1 MNRCIFIF
9 MLFLCGTVLAQDP
22 QNILE
27 SPARGVRLQAI
38 VEGTDTFPY
47 VNLGNVD
54 VVTDFVF
61 KDQKLREQWTR
72 TRAYVKKVYPYAILA
87 SAKLQEFDRRLATIT
102 NEKERDRYI
111 KTCEKVLRTEF
122 EDELK
127 GLSVTQGRILMK
139 LIYRETG
146 KTTYDIVKQMRGG
159 FEASMWQAVARLF
172 GNNMKTTYDARVE
185 DIMIEKAVRL
195 VETGRF

>member
-1 MNRCIFIF
+1 MKVCVFISSI
-9 MLFLCGTVLAQDP
+9 LLTGLLDAQNP
-22 QNILE
+22 QDIM
-27 SPARGVRLQAI
+27 SPPTHGVRLQAF
-38 VEGTDTFPY
+38 VVGNDTFPL
-47 VNLGNVD
+47 VNLGHVE

-61 KDQKLREQWTR
+61 KDPKIREQWTR

-87 SAKLQEFDRRLATIT
+87 SAKLQEFDRQLAMISD
-102 NEKERDRYI
+102 EKARNAYI
-111 KTCEKVLRTEF
+111 KRCERELRAEF
-122 EDELK
+122 ENELK
-127 GLSVTQGRILMK
+127 GLTVTQGRILMK

-172 GNNMKTTYDARVE
+172 GNNMKSTYDARVE
-185 DIMIEKAVRL
+185 DILIERAVRM

>member
-1 MNRCIFIF
+1 MIRCILIF
-9 MLFLCGTVLAQDP
+9 SILLSRAALAQEA
-22 QNILE
+22 QNIMAP
-27 SPARGVRLQAI
+27 PAQGVRLQAI
-38 VEGTDTFPY
+38 VLGNDTLPY
-47 VNLGNVD
+47 INLGNVD

-87 SAKLQEFDRRLATIT
+87 SAKLQEFDRQLAAIT
-102 NEKERDRYI
+102 NEKERDKYI
-111 KTCEKVLRTEF
+111 KKCEKELRAQF
-122 EDELK
+122 ETELK
-127 GLSVTQGRILMK
+127 GLSVAQGRILMK

-159 FEASMWQAVARLF
+159 FEAGMWQAVARLF

>member
-1 MNRCIFIF
+1 MIRCILIF
-9 MLFLCGTVLAQDP
+9 SILLSRAALAQEA
-22 QNILE
+22 QNIMAP
-27 SPARGVRLQAI
+27 PAQGVRLQAI
-38 VEGTDTFPY
+38 VLGNDTLPY
-47 VNLGNVD
+47 INLGNVD

-61 KDQKLREQWTR
+61 KDQKLRELWTR

-87 SAKLQEFDRRLATIT
+87 SAKLQEFDRQLAAIT
-102 NEKERDRYI
+102 NEKERDKYI
-111 KTCEKVLRTEF
+111 KKCEKELRAQF
-122 EDELK
+122 ETELK
-127 GLSVTQGRILMK
+127 GLSVAQGRILMK

-159 FEASMWQAVARLF
+159 FEAGMWQAVARLF